1 MSELLTKDDVR
12 RFETLLGDVTQELRR
27 EIRKV
32 GRDTLISL
40 IIITGVLNTTF
51 FTAYAIVLTR

>member
-1 MSELLTKDDVR
+1 VR